1 MAKKIIFL
9 FLSIVTMLYSK
20 NYIDIYRHRGINAVK
35 KLFDKELQS
44 RTYWDSY
51 LKDYNT
57 TYGYFE
63 DEKYII
69 IANKTSK
76 RLKLFFADGKGNLKE
91 LFSKSIIAGKSGE
104 KKKEGDLITP
114 LGTYKITMRFVPKDT
129 YYGPV
134 AFALSYPNT
143 FDKLNDRDGYGI
155 WIHGY
160 PLDHEKRPSVTKG
173 CMVLKNNQLLE
184 LNSTIDPKNSFV
196 IIYEKNLKPVY
207 RGTIANI
214 LSFIY
219 KWKNAWQNND
229 IEKYLSFYSK
239 GFKRYNGQ
247 DLSSFSAEKR
257 RIFSEVY
264 RRNDKK
270 NIIFKHISIL
280 PYPNLKNEPI
290 YKVLFYEIY
299 KTKHYNFKGNKK
311 LYLRINNNKIN
322 IFIEK

>member
-1 MAKKIIFL
+1 MAKKIVFL
-9 FLSIVTMLYSK
+9 FLSIATVLYSK
-20 NYIDIYRHRGINAVK
+20 NYIDIYRHSGINEVK

-44 RTYWDSY
+44 KAYWDSY

-63 DEKYII
+63 NEKYII

-76 RLKLFFADGKGNLKE
+76 RLKLFFANGKGNLKE

-104 KKKEGDLITP
+104 KKKEGDLVTP

-134 AFALSYPNT
+134 AFALSYPNI
-143 FDKLNDRDGYGI
+143 FDKLNDRGGYGI

-160 PLDHEKRPSVTKG
+160 PLDHEKRPPVTKG
-173 CMVLKNNQLLE
+173 CMVLKNNQLLD
-184 LNSTIDPKNSFV
+184 LNSTIDPSKSFV
-196 IIYEKNLKPVY
+196 IIHEDNLNPIPKD
-207 RGTIANI
+207 TIATI

-219 KWKNAWQNND
+219 KWKNAWKNNN
-229 IEKYLSFYSK
+229 IKKYLSFYSED
-239 GFKRYNGQ
+239 FKRYNGQ
-247 DLSSFSAEKR
+247 ELASFSTEKR
-257 RIFSEVY
+257 SIFSRHE
-264 RRNDKK
+264 KK
-270 NIIFKHISIL
+270 KIVFKSINIL

-290 YKVLFYEIY
+290 YKLYFYEIY
-299 KTKHYNFKGNKK
+299 KTKHYDFKGNKEVYIK
-311 LYLRINNNKIN
+311 VRNNQVK